1 MKLKKSAQSFHS
13 LKIAYFFVG
22 FVVILIC
29 ISLIIKLSVLFLNSK
44 FDGRHRFTVA
54 AYTQKSSEN
63 VQKSVDIISFAPDTV
78 SISILKVSSDTELF
92 ATESGKLLK
101 TPIDGSIF
109 ISQIENRPVALSDS
123 NIGIFLESVV
133 LNSRQVKTD
142 MTIIDFVRLYLFT
155 KTVPSHL
162 VTVKKHFLIQ
172 DSVDLSSELGMDKIS
187 TALFADSSLIA
198 EKLSIKVV
206 NGTGVGGLGNRLARL
221 ITNMGGNV
229 VVVATED
236 SELQE
241 SEIQYYGAVSYTLER
256 LQKILGFKISE
267 MKKPGISDIIIR
279 LGKDSLEEQIY

>member
-1 MKLKKSAQSFHS
+1 MKLKKSAQNFHS

-29 ISLIIKLSVLFLNSK
+29 ISLVIKLSVLFLNSK

-54 AYTQKSSEN
+54 VYTQKSSEK
-63 VQKSVDIISFAPDTV
+63 VQKSVDIISFAPDTG
-78 SISILKVSSDTELF
+78 SISILNVSSDTEIF

-101 TPIDGSIF
+101 TPIDGSVF
-109 ISQIENRPVALSDS
+109 IAPIENSLVVHSDS
-123 NIGIFLESVV
+123 TDSLFESII
-133 LNSRQVKTD
+133 LNTRRVKTD
-142 MTIIDFVRLYLFT
+142 LTIIDFIRLYLFT

-162 VTVKKHFLIQ
+162 VTVKKHFLVQ
-172 DSVDLSSELGMDKIS
+172 DSIDLSSELGIDKIS
-187 TALFADSSLIA
+187 TALFADSSLTA
-198 EKLSIKVV
+198 EKLSIKIV

-229 VVVATED
+229 VVVATEE

-279 LGKDSLEEQIY
+279 LGKDSLEKQIY